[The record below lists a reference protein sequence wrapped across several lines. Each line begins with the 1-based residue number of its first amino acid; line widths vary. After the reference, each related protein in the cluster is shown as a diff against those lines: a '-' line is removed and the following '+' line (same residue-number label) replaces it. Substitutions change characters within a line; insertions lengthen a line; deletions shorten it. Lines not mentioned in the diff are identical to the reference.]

1 MTTTEKFTELAGR
14 LLIAAMFLVA
24 GIGKIAGYAATQ
36 GYMQSQGV
44 PGVLLPLVIALEVLG
59 AMAIIAGF
67 RTRIVA
73 ALLAVFTIVAAVIF
87 HGGDD
92 RMQQILFLKNVSIAG
107 GFLLLVARGA
117 GAWSID
123 ARRNERT
130 KPGEL
135 LRHS

>member
-1 MTTTEKFTELAGR
+1 MTTTERFTELAGR
-14 LLIAAMFLVA
+14 LLIAAMFLIA
-24 GIGKIAGYAATQ
+24 GIGKIAGYTATQ

-59 AMAIIAGF
+59 AMAIIVGSG
-67 RTRIVA
+67 TRIVA
-73 ALLAVFTIVAAVIF
+73 ALLAIFTIVAAVIF
-87 HGGDD
+87 HSGGDQ
-92 RMQQILFLKNVSIAG
+92 MQQILFLKDVAIAG

-117 GAWSID
+117 GEWSID

>member
-14 LLIAAMFLVA
+14 ILIAAMFLVA

-44 PGVLLPLVIALEVLG
+44 PGSLLPLVIALEILG

-73 ALLAVFTIVAAVIF
+73 ALLAVFTIVAAVVF
-87 HGGDD
+87 HGGGD

-117 GAWSID
+117 GEWSID

>member
-59 AMAIIAGF
+59 AMAI
-67 RTRIVA
+67 IVA